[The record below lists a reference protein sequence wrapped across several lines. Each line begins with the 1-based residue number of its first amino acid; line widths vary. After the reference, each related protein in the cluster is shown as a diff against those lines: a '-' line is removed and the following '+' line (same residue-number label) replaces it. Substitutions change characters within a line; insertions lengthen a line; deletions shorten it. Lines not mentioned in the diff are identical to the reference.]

1 VKFVGVGSVRGA
13 PGTTACSLLL
23 TSALAGPAVLVE
35 ADLHGGV
42 LAVRYG
48 LGREPGLTTLA
59 ASSSGICGDGWCDYA
74 QAAGGVAVIVGPE
87 DPDRAASLWDRAGG
101 RIARALASGEGT
113 GVVDLGRLSESP
125 PLSGVMSLLLIL
137 VAPQAE
143 QLVTLS
149 RRLPALRRHAG
160 QLGVVLA
167 GDGDYRPG
175 DVAESMDVEV
185 LGVLPRDDRAG
196 EALLGRGRGANLGRT
211 RLYRATAELARSVD
225 AALGSSVLEA
235 ETVS

>member
-1 VKFVGVGSVRGA
+1 MRLIGVGSVHGA
-13 PGTTACSLLL
+13 PGVTACSLLL
-23 TSALAGPAVLVE
+23 TSALVGPVVLVE

-59 ASSSGICGDGWCDYA
+59 ASSGDIGGDGWCDHA
-74 QAAGGVAVIVGPE
+74 QMAGGVAVILGPE
-87 DPDRAASLWDRAGG
+87 DPDRAVSLWGRAGD
-101 RIARALASGEGT
+101 RIARALASGEGA
-113 GVVDLGRLSESP
+113 GVVDLGRLGEHP

-143 QLVTLS
+143 HLVTLS

-167 GDGDYRPG
+167 GDGDYLPG
-175 DVAESMDVEV
+175 DVAESMHVDV

-225 AALGSSVLEA
+225 TALGSSVLET